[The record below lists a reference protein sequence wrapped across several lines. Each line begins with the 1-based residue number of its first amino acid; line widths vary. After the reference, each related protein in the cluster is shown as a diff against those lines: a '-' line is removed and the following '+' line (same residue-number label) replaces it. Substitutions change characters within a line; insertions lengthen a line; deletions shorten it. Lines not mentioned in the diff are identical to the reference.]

1 LTNHAKPEV
10 AEDETLTAV
19 NASQWWYTELGLCD
33 YTEALDL
40 QRDLVAARHSGHL
53 PANVVL
59 LLEHPSVFTLGR
71 RGGMDNLT
79 VPREKLARAGI
90 DIVAVERGG
99 DITYHGPGQLVGYP
113 LVALKAAGLGVVD
126 FVTALEEVM
135 IRTAADWGVEARRDS
150 TNRGIWVG
158 SRKLGSLGLSVRRGI
173 SFHGFALNVINAL
186 EPFGWINPCG
196 LSGVAM
202 TSLQN
207 ASQKRI
213 QMVEIVRQVR
223 GHLEAVFGIHL
234 KSIDRF
240 VLETYRHRSA
250 DGSQGQ

>member
-1 LTNHAKPEV
+1 M
-10 AEDETLTAV
+10 
-19 NASQWWYTELGLCD
+19 NASQWWCADLGLCA

-40 QRDLVAARHSGHL
+40 QRDLVTARHSGYL

-71 RGGMDNLT
+71 RGGLDNLT
-79 VPREKLARAGI
+79 VPREKLDRAGI

-113 LVALKAAGLGVVD
+113 LVALKTAGLGVVD

-150 TNRGIWVG
+150 ANRGIWVG
-158 SRKLGSLGLSVRRGI
+158 SHKLGSLGISVRRGV
-173 SFHGFALNVINAL
+173 SLHGFALNVVNSL

-196 LSGVAM
+196 LAGVAM
-202 TSLQN
+202 TSLQLS
-207 ASQKRI
+207 SQKAPLMA
-213 QMVEIVRQVR
+213 QVQRQVR
-223 GHLEAVFGIHL
+223 GHLETVFGIEL
-234 KSIDRF
+234 KSIDRS
-240 VLETYRHRSA
+240 VLETYRSGTA
-250 DGSQGQ
+250 DGGQGQ